1 MTAENRPTG
10 STGTTREKPR
20 KKAEKK
26 SLLTSIHDFLA
37 SVTLAIFL
45 LIALA
50 ATSIIG
56 TVVLQKGQPEQYLS
70 EYGPGFFKFFQ
81 FLALDDMYRS
91 WWFLTLL
98 VLLMLN
104 ITLCSI
110 RRIPRAWQL
119 MTRSPTLLDD
129 GLFRRMKQR
138 GSVRRG
144 VMPDEAVEKAGDIL
158 IKHFGKFREDRDSE
172 SVTLYVSKGGYGR
185 MGAYVVHLSI
195 LLLAVGAVY
204 GGLVGFKGFV
214 GIVEGQT
221 IDRVPLR
228 GKNAVIQ
235 LPFSVRN
242 DDFQV
247 IYYPGTQQP
256 KDYYSD
262 LVVIRDGKEVQR
274 KRIEVNHPLI
284 IDGIYFYQSSYGVDQ
299 SSTVTFDVLDPSG
312 KVAAPSVTVPAGRG
326 FNVLGDPSTYGIK
339 EIYPSYMGGQPA
351 VVMSQFQGSERRDF
365 LLTKSAPDRD
375 KLRGGPV
382 YFRISDTD
390 IREYTGLQVAWDP
403 GVPMIWIACT
413 VMMIGLYIAFF
424 VAHRRV
430 WIRIDSDPENT
441 AVLIAGTTNRNP
453 ASFEK
458 DFEAAMG
465 DLKTALKKRGSG
477 DTDLR

>member
-1 MTAENRPTG
+1 MTAENQSTG
-10 STGTTREKPR
+10 STEATQKKPR

-26 SLLTSIHDFLA
+26 SLLTVINDFLA
-37 SVTLAIFL
+37 SVTLAISL

-50 ATSIIG
+50 TTSIIG
-56 TVVLQKGQPEQYLS
+56 TIVLQKGQPEQYLS
-70 EYGPGFFKFFQ
+70 EYGPGVYKFFK

-98 VLLMLN
+98 VLLMMN

-144 VMPDEAVEKAGDIL
+144 VKPDEAVERAGEVL
-158 IKHFGKFREDRDSE
+158 SKHFGKFREDQDSE
-172 SVTLYVSKGGYGR
+172 SVTLYVNKGGYGR
-185 MGAYVVHLSI
+185 MGAYIVHLSI
-195 LLLAVGAVY
+195 LLLAVGAIY
-204 GGLVGFKGFV
+204 GGIMGFKGFV

-221 IDRVPLR
+221 IDRVPIR

-247 IYYPGTQQP
+247 VYYPGTQQP

-262 LVVIRDGKEVQR
+262 LVVIRNGKEVAR

-299 SSTVTFDVLDPSG
+299 NSTVTLDVLDPSG
-312 KVAAPSVTVPAGRG
+312 KIAAPPVTAPVGRG
-326 FNVLGDPSTYGIK
+326 FNVLGDSSTYGIK

-351 VVMSQFQGSERRDF
+351 VVMTQVMGSGRRDF

-375 KLRGGPV
+375 KQRGGPV

-403 GVPMIWIACT
+403 GVPMVWIACT

-424 VAHRRV
+424 VGHRRV
-430 WIRIDSDPENT
+430 WIRVDSDPENT

-458 DFEAAMG
+458 DFEAALG
-465 DLKTALKKRGSG
+465 DLKDALKR
-477 DTDLR
+477 R